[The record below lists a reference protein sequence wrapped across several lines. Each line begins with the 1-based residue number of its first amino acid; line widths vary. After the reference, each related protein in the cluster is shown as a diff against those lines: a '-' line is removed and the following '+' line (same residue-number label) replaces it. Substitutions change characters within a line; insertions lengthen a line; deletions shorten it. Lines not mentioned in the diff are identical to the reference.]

1 MLSGAGR
8 RLIPTKSNV
17 VSRKGGNVL
26 ALLFAYQASTGEVA
40 DQGAGFWVLLL
51 PTLATLITSVA
62 GYILAHA
69 GKIRADTLAI
79 EQARDRESSLKTGE
93 IALQKAD
100 ANSLKLDQVMEVN
113 KKLQS
118 QLDHVKDSLS
128 AISERKGDPPA

>member
-1 MLSGAGR
+1 M
-8 RLIPTKSNV
+8 
-17 VSRKGGNVL
+17 L